1 VSKSRFQSVLI
12 ALSLAA
18 GLGTANIA
26 QAGLYK
32 GIFDP
37 TLFMGFAYIDVPLAC
52 QSTGTGWIDTS
63 SCGGVDFVS
72 ATVTPQGTVP
82 AGQDQNDEIA
92 FGFVADGVTGLWWDN
107 GVLAGIDTGIVG
119 VDSTVIG
126 PGFSDADLPFGNSN
140 GYYLQFSSGH
150 AGNPEIGTDPSV
162 LLFECLQQ
170 EEDAPTYFHTSS
182 LRFPTFSSVHESCT
196 EPQGCNFSQIGD
208 PATQDPF
215 VPVPEPGSLA
225 LVLGAVT
232 AGLLARRR
240 MAKA

>member
-1 VSKSRFQSVLI
+1 MSKSKVKSVLL
-12 ALSLAA
+12 ALSLAGGVGIA
-18 GLGTANIA
+18 GVA

-37 TLFMGFAYIDVPLAC
+37 TLFQGFAYIDVPLAC
-52 QSTGTGWIDTS
+52 QSAGTGWIDTS
-63 SCGGVDFVS
+63 TCGGVDFVS

-82 AGQDQNDEIA
+82 AGQDQNDQIA

-119 VDSTVIG
+119 VDATVIG
-126 PGFSDADLPFGNSN
+126 PGFSDPDLPFGNPN

-150 AGNPEIGTDPSV
+150 AGNPEIGVDPSV
-162 LLFECLQQ
+162 LLFECLQGI
-170 EEDAPTYFHTSS
+170 EEDFVPLS
-182 LRFPTFSSVHESCT
+182 FSHCP
-196 EPQGCNFSQIGD
+196 EPQACTFSQIGD

-215 VPVPEPGSLA
+215 VPVPEPGSIA
-225 LVLGAVT
+225 LVLGALG
-232 AGLLARRR
+232 AALLARRR

>member
-1 VSKSRFQSVLI
+1 MAKSRLQSVLI
-12 ALSLAA
+12 ALSFVA
-18 GLGTANIA
+18 GLGTCNFA

-37 TLFMGFAYIDVPLAC
+37 TLFMGFAFIDVPLAC

-63 SCGGVDFVS
+63 TCGGVDFVS

-126 PGFSDADLPFGNSN
+126 PGFSDPDLPFGNPN

-150 AGNPEIGTDPSV
+150 AGNPEIGTDPGV
-162 LLFECLQQ
+162 LLFECLQGV
-170 EEDAPTYFHTSS
+170 EEDSRPSFFNPTTYSH
-182 LRFPTFSSVHESCT
+182 CT
-196 EPQGCNFSQIGD
+196 EPQGCTFSQIGD